1 METESAQV
9 ELADDAEFIPIAD
22 LNLLWAIVGH
32 VLEGFQVGR
41 LGLGLGLDILNIEYW
56 MFIQLGPASPNPA
69 TYLSSV
75 LSAFCLPTAL
85 LSGCLMT
92 NTTIT
97 SPEPMRT
104 VRSILVLGGMGQWS
118 L

>member
-41 LGLGLGLDILNIEYW
+41 LGLGLGLDILNIEY
-56 MFIQLGPASPNPA
+56 
-69 TYLSSV
+69 
-75 LSAFCLPTAL
+75 
-85 LSGCLMT
+85 
-92 NTTIT
+92 
-97 SPEPMRT
+97 
-104 VRSILVLGGMGQWS
+104 
-118 L
+118 